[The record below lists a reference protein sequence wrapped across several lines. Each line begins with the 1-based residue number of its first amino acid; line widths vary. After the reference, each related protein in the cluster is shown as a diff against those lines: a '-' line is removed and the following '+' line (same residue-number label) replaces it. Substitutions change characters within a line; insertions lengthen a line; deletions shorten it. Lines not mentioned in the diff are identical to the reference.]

1 MKSNEELQKDVQEAI
16 KWEPL
21 LHAAE
26 IGVTVKDGIVT
37 LTGTVDNFIKKQ
49 EAETATKKVVGV
61 NAIVEKIEIK
71 FKGSLKI
78 DDDENAKDALNAL
91 KWDWQVPHDTI
102 KVKIEE
108 GWVTLT
114 GEVRWN
120 YQKDAAKK
128 AVSSLHHIK
137 GVTNDIVIKAE
148 TADQIE
154 QKDIEE
160 AIARTWSID
169 NSDIQVKVN
178 GHKVTLNGTVESLF
192 QKDEAAR
199 IAWNAPG
206 IWHLENNLV
215 VEYNYSL
222 VG

>member
-137 GVTNDIVIKAE
+137 GVINDIVVHSE

-169 NSDIQVKVN
+169 ISDIHVKVN
-178 GHKVTLNGTVESLF
+178 GHTVTLNGTVESLF

-206 IWHLENNLV
+206 IWHLDNNLV

>member
-26 IGVTVKDGIVT
+26 IGVAVNNGIVT

-49 EAETATKKVVGV
+49 EAETATKKVSGV

-71 FKGSLKI
+71 FKGSLIKS
-78 DDDENAKDALNAL
+78 DEELAKDALNAL
-91 KWDWQVPHDTI
+91 QWDWQVPHETI
-102 KVKIEE
+102 KVKIEK
-108 GWVTLT
+108 GIITLS

-120 YQKDAAKK
+120 YQKEAAKK
-128 AVSSLHHIK
+128 AVSSLPHIK
-137 GVTNDIVIKAE
+137 SVMNDIAVQSE

-160 AIARTWSID
+160 AIARTWAID
-169 NSDIQVKVN
+169 NSDIHVKVS

-199 IAWNAPG
+199 VAWNAPG
-206 IWHLENNLV
+206 IWHLDNNLV

>member
-26 IGVTVKDGIVT
+26 IGVMVKDGIVT

-78 DDDENAKDALNAL
+78 GDDENAKDALNAL

-169 NSDIQVKVN
+169 NSEIHVKVK
-178 GHKVTLNGTVESLF
+178 GHTVTLDGTVESLF

-206 IWHLENNLV
+206 IWHLDNNLV

>member
-49 EAETATKKVVGV
+49 EAETATKKVSGV

-78 DDDENAKDALNAL
+78 DDNQNAQDALNAL
-91 KWDWQVPHDTI
+91 QWDWQVPHETI
-102 KVKIEE
+102 KVKIED
-108 GWVTLT
+108 GMVTLT

-120 YQKDAAKK
+120 YQKEAAKK
-128 AVSSLHHIK
+128 AVSSLLHIK
-137 GVTNDIVIKAE
+137 GVINDIIIKAE

-154 QKDIEE
+154 KKDIEE

-169 NSDIQVKVN
+169 NSDIHVKVN
-178 GHKVTLNGTVESLF
+178 GHTVTLDGTVESLF

-206 IWHLENNLV
+206 IWHLDNNLV